1 MNYMRILQTSF
12 HNPLSNEGGG
22 VEQVIY
28 NLAKNLNNKGHEVDI
43 TCLGDSD
50 SIIKTRF
57 GSLYKFKVPEFKY
70 FGKLSIFLRKAMY
83 NKKLKKFINK
93 NGSTYD
99 VIHIHGDIG
108 GFKELIRFNTILTLH
123 GFSIQTHK
131 DRSLLDKL
139 FIRVTSGRT
148 EINNMKY
155 SKKIVAVSNNVKSFA
170 SKYTRKEI
178 QVLYNGVDVDIYAS
192 ISNIEKV
199 RMRHKLGFKD
209 DAIYLLFV
217 GRDAYRKGLDI
228 AIDAVRLLNMNMK
241 NVYLNIIGISEHG
254 KSTPD
259 FIRFIGKVN
268 ETEKIKYYQASDLF
282 ILPSR
287 GEGFALAPLEAM
299 SCGLP
304 VIVSKCT
311 GVNEII
317 SNGVEG
323 IIVSH
328 NKPEFYY
335 RAVKSFLQ
343 SKTFAKTRIAAVQ
356 LAKKHGYRYITI
368 KYLKLYKTI
377 MID

>member
-12 HNPLSNEGGG
+12 YNPVLKEGGG

-28 NLAKNLNNKGHEVDI
+28 NLAKNLHDMEHEVDI
-43 TCLGDSD
+43 TCVSD
-50 SIIKTRF
+50 KESTIKTKF
-57 GSLYKFKVPEFKY
+57 GNLFTFKVPEFKS
-70 FGKLSIFLRKAMY
+70 FGKLGIFLRKAAY
-83 NKKLKKFINK
+83 NNKLKKFIK
-93 NGSTYD
+93 ENGIGYD
-99 VIHIHGDIG
+99 IIHVHGDIG
-108 GFKELIRFNTILTLH
+108 GFKELVKFNTILTLH
-123 GFSIQTHK
+123 GFSLQTHK
-131 DRSLLDKL
+131 DRNLLDGL
-139 FIRVTSGRT
+139 FIRITSGRT
-148 EINNMKY
+148 EIKNMRY

-178 QVLYNGVDVDIYAS
+178 KVLYNGVDADIYAPV
-192 ISNIEKV
+192 SNTEKV
-199 RMRHKLGFKD
+199 RIRHKLGFKD

-241 NVYLNIIGISEHG
+241 NVYLNIIGISEQG

-343 SKTFAKTRIAAVQ
+343 NKAFAKTRMAAVQ